1 MIIKILINFLTE
13 RIKIKEKV
21 AEISTEEK
29 ETIPVV
35 VEEDSREAAEEIEVI
50 EEIPVVVEEDSR
62 EAAEVIE
69 VIEVIEEIPVVV
81 VEDSREAIEVIEE
94 ILIPKIDKMVKPT
107 VLVRSRG

>member
-69 VIEVIEEIPVVV
+69 VIEEIPVVV